1 MVKVKEKNHGECELK
16 CKIDTKSCW
25 HKECKILKLF
35 AVGTFLIENTGGYV
49 RAAVPADLEF
59 NNEETRKYQKYDL
72 TADRLTL
79 EAQAERDLLRWRL
92 DNGITTNNHK
102 AR

>member
-1 MVKVKEKNHGECELK
+1 MVKIREKDNGECLLK

-25 HKECKILKLF
+25 HKECKILKILMDE
-35 AVGTFLIENTGGYV
+35 TFLIENSNGYV

-59 NNEETRKYQKYDL
+59 NNEETRRYHKYDL

-79 EAQAERDLLRWRL
+79 DAQAGRDLLRWRL
-92 DNGITTNNHK
+92 NHGTPNNPNSK
-102 AR
+102 K